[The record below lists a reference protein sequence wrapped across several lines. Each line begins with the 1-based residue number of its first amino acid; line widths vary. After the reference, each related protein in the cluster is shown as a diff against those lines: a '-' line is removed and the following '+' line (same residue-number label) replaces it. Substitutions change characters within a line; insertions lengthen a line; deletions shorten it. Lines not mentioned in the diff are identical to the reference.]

1 MRKRVLLSAA
11 ALLAASATSS
21 AQPPRIQY
29 MIHCLGC
36 HTMDGRGVPGKVPN
50 LRTEMPAL
58 LHVEGGREY
67 MVQVPGSAQAPLS
80 DAEVAAVLN
89 FILDEFAEVD
99 LPADF
104 QPYTAEEVARLRPDA
119 PVDITE
125 TRANLIE
132 RLESRH

>member
-1 MRKRVLLSAA
+1 MTRRFAFIA
-11 ALLAASATSS
+11 ALLMASAAS

-36 HTMDGRGVPGKVPN
+36 HTMDGTGVPGKVPN

-99 LPADF
+99 LPSGF

-125 TRANLIE
+125 TRAKLLE
-132 RLESRH
+132 MLESKH